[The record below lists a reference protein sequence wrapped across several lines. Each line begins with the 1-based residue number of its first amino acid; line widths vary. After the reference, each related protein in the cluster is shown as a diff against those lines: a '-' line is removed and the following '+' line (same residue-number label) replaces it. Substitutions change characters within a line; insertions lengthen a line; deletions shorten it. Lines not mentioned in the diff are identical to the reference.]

1 LKPLLGGIS
10 QQEAVRVFHKI
21 GYRVVREI
29 ALPPQRHR
37 MGLAFLEWDG

>member
-1 LKPLLGGIS
+1 MPLLGGIS

-21 GYRVVREI
+21 GYRVGRGV

-37 MGLAFLEWDG
+37 MGLAFLERDG